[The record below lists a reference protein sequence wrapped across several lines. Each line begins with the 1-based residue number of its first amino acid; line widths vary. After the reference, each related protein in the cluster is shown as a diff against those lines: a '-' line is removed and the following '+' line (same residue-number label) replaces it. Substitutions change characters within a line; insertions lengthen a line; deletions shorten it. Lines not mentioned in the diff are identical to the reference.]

1 MYARPGC
8 FYSTSRTA
16 ASSSSLLGM
25 MEENF
30 RRIADAVRLPE
41 GSRARIRAQIASRAE
56 EQEAS
61 MQNKPKKR
69 LPRLAVAAIIIAAAL
84 TLTAAA
90 AAVVHR
96 FRNDIIVSSVSELPA
111 PTEDTPTAV
120 AVVTDSQS
128 AAQTLDEILAEGPYI
143 TAEEWETGEKIGGTT
158 SAQYGG
164 WDTAE
169 LISSDPALSV
179 RRITRETDS
188 AEKMQYMAE
197 DPADLLPVLT
207 GKIRFD
213 LTWLAEHYSVII
225 PDDQAYIIRDED
237 GAFVSEYFSAA
248 YGANDGKGWVSLD
261 MDYDTTRKG
270 LGPSYIVN
278 GTLDQAYYYTTQD
291 GYEFLITAS
300 HDEVWA
306 SCYTVHATVSLYSAY
321 LTTAEVEQ
329 IVEHL
334 ALSITE

>member
-1 MYARPGC
+1 
-8 FYSTSRTA
+8 
-16 ASSSSLLGM
+16 M

-30 RRIADAVRLPE
+30 KRIADAVRLPE

-61 MQNKPKKR
+61 MQNKPKKH

-179 RRITRETDS
+179 RRITRETDG

-213 LTWLAEHYSVII
+213 LTWLAEHYSVVI

-278 GTLDQAYYYTTQD
+278 GTFDQAYYYTTQD

-300 HDEVWA
+300 HDKVWA
-306 SCYTVHATVSLYSAY
+306 SCYTDHAAVSLYGAY
-321 LTTAEVEQ
+321 LTTRDLEQ

-334 ALSITE
+334 ALSISE

>member
-1 MYARPGC
+1 
-8 FYSTSRTA
+8 
-16 ASSSSLLGM
+16 M

-61 MQNKPKKR
+61 MQNKPKKH

-179 RRITRETDS
+179 RRITRETDG

-213 LTWLAEHYSVII
+213 LTWLAEHYSVVI

-278 GTLDQAYYYTTQD
+278 GTFDQAYYYTTQD

-300 HDEVWA
+300 HDKVWA
-306 SCYTVHATVSLYSAY
+306 SCYTDHAAVSLYGAY
-321 LTTAEVEQ
+321 LTTSDLEQ

-334 ALSITE
+334 ALSISE

>member
-1 MYARPGC
+1 
-8 FYSTSRTA
+8 
-16 ASSSSLLGM
+16 
-25 MEENF
+25 MEQSF
-30 RRIADAVRLPE
+30 KRIADSVCLSE
-41 GSRARIRAQIASRAE
+41 SSRTRIRAQIAFRAE

-61 MQNKPKKR
+61 MQNNSKKH

-96 FRNDIIVSSVSELPA
+96 FRNDIIVTSVNELPE
-111 PTEDTPTAV
+111 PTEDTPMAV

-128 AAQTLDEILAEGPYI
+128 AAQTLEDVLAEGPYI
-143 TAEEWETGEKIGGTT
+143 TAEEWKSGEKIGGTT
-158 SAQYGG
+158 SVQYGG
-164 WDTAE
+164 WDPAA

-179 RRITRETDS
+179 RRITREADG

-197 DPADLLPVLT
+197 NPANLLPMLSGMV
-207 GKIRFD
+207 RFD
-213 LTWLAEHYSVII
+213 LAWLAEHYSVVI

>member
-1 MYARPGC
+1 
-8 FYSTSRTA
+8 
-16 ASSSSLLGM
+16 M

-61 MQNKPKKR
+61 MQNKPKKH

-111 PTEDTPTAV
+111 STEDTPTAV

-143 TAEEWETGEKIGGTT
+143 TAEEWESGEKIGGTT

-179 RRITRETDS
+179 RRITRETDG

-207 GKIRFD
+207 GNIRFD
-213 LTWLAEHYSVII
+213 LTWLSENYKAVTL
-225 PDDQAYIIRDED
+225 DDQAFIVRDED
-237 GAFVSEYFSAA
+237 GNPVSEYFWAV
-248 YGANDGKGWVSLD
+248 YGANDGKGWFRLEI
-261 MDYDTTRKG
+261 MHDTTWN
-270 LGPSYIVN
+270 LSPAYIVD
-278 GTLDQAYYYTTQD
+278 GSFEEAYYYTTAN
-291 GYEFLITAS
+291 GCEFLITA
-300 HDEVWA
+300 DGDTVWRTARPQRRA
-306 SCYTVHATVSLYSAY
+306 SAC
-321 LTTAEVEQ
+321 TAR
-329 IVEHL
+329 I
-334 ALSITE
+334 

>member
-1 MYARPGC
+1 
-8 FYSTSRTA
+8 
-16 ASSSSLLGM
+16 M

-41 GSRARIRAQIASRAE
+41 GSRARIRAQNASRAE

-61 MQNKPKKR
+61 MQNKPKKH

-179 RRITRETDS
+179 RRITRETDG

-213 LTWLAEHYSVII
+213 LTWLAEHYSVVI

-278 GTLDQAYYYTTQD
+278 GTFDQAYYYTTQD

-300 HDEVWA
+300 HDKVWA
-306 SCYTVHATVSLYSAY
+306 SCYTDHAAVSLYGAY
-321 LTTAEVEQ
+321 LTTRDLEQ

-334 ALSITE
+334 ALSISE

>member
-1 MYARPGC
+1 
-8 FYSTSRTA
+8 
-16 ASSSSLLGM
+16 M

-30 RRIADAVRLPE
+30 RRIVDAVRLPE

-61 MQNKPKKR
+61 MQNKPKKH

-179 RRITRETDS
+179 RRITRETDG

-213 LTWLAEHYSVII
+213 LTWLAEHYSVVI

-278 GTLDQAYYYTTQD
+278 GTFDQAYYYTTQD

-300 HDEVWA
+300 HDKVWA
-306 SCYTVHATVSLYSAY
+306 SCYTDHAAVSLYGAY
-321 LTTAEVEQ
+321 LTTRDLEQ

-334 ALSITE
+334 SVSIAE

>member
-1 MYARPGC
+1 
-8 FYSTSRTA
+8 
-16 ASSSSLLGM
+16 M

-30 RRIADAVRLPE
+30 KRIADAVRLPE

-61 MQNKPKKR
+61 MQNKPKKH

-90 AAVVHR
+90 AAVGHR

-120 AVVTDSQS
+120 AEPASGRK
-128 AAQTLDEILAEGPYI
+128 APKTLEERLADGPRFTMDE
-143 TAEEWETGEKIGGTT
+143 WRNGEKIDGTISHLYT
-158 SAQYGG
+158 G
-164 WDTAE
+164 WDHSE
-169 LISSDPALSV
+169 LISDDPALCI
-179 RRITRETDS
+179 RRITRTEDG

-213 LTWLAEHYSVII
+213 LTWLSENYKAVTL
-225 PDDQAYIIRDED
+225 DDQAFIVRDED
-237 GAFVSEYFSAA
+237 GNPVSEYFWAA
-248 YGANDGKGWVSLD
+248 YGANDGKGWFRLEI
-261 MDYDTTRKG
+261 MHDTTWN
-270 LGPSYIVN
+270 LSPDYIVD
-278 GTLDQAYYYTTQD
+278 GTFEEAYYYTTAS
-291 GYEFLITAS
+291 GYEFLITA
-300 HDEVWA
+300 DGDTVWA
-306 SCYTVHATVSLYSAY
+306 DCTTAKTNVSLYGAY
-321 LTTAEVEQ
+321 LTTSDLEQ

-334 ALSITE
+334 SVSIAE

>member
-1 MYARPGC
+1 
-8 FYSTSRTA
+8 
-16 ASSSSLLGM
+16 
-25 MEENF
+25 
-30 RRIADAVRLPE
+30 
-41 GSRARIRAQIASRAE
+41 
-56 EQEAS
+56 
-61 MQNKPKKR
+61 MQNKPKKH

-111 PTEDTPTAV
+111 STEDTPTAV

-143 TAEEWETGEKIGGTT
+143 TAEEWESGEKIGGTT

-179 RRITRETDS
+179 RRITRETDG

-213 LTWLAEHYSVII
+213 LTWLAEHYSVVI

-278 GTLDQAYYYTTQD
+278 GTFDQAYYYTTQD

-300 HDEVWA
+300 HDKVWA
-306 SCYTVHATVSLYSAY
+306 SCYTDHAAVSLYGAY
-321 LTTAEVEQ
+321 LTTSDLEQ

-334 ALSITE
+334 ALSISE

>member
-1 MYARPGC
+1 
-8 FYSTSRTA
+8 
-16 ASSSSLLGM
+16 
-25 MEENF
+25 
-30 RRIADAVRLPE
+30 
-41 GSRARIRAQIASRAE
+41 
-56 EQEAS
+56 
-61 MQNKPKKR
+61 MQNKPKKH

-111 PTEDTPTAV
+111 QTEDTPTAV

-179 RRITRETDS
+179 RRITRETDG
-188 AEKMQYMAE
+188 AETMQYMAE

-213 LTWLAEHYSVII
+213 LTWLAEHYSVVI

-278 GTLDQAYYYTTQD
+278 GTFDQAYYYTTQD

-300 HDEVWA
+300 HDKVWA
-306 SCYTVHATVSLYSAY
+306 SCYTDHAAVSLYGAY
-321 LTTAEVEQ
+321 LTTRDLEQ

-334 ALSITE
+334 SVSIAE

>member
-1 MYARPGC
+1 
-8 FYSTSRTA
+8 
-16 ASSSSLLGM
+16 M

-61 MQNKPKKR
+61 MQNKPKKH

-96 FRNDIIVSSVSELPA
+96 FRTDIIVSSVSELPA

-120 AVVTDSQS
+120 AEPASGRK
-128 AAQTLDEILAEGPYI
+128 APKTLEERLSDGPRFTMDE
-143 TAEEWETGEKIGGTT
+143 WRNGEKIDGTISHLYT
-158 SAQYGG
+158 G
-164 WDTAE
+164 WDHSE
-169 LISSDPALSV
+169 LISDDPALCI
-179 RRITRETDS
+179 RRITRAEDG

-213 LTWLAEHYSVII
+213 LTWLAENYKTVI
-225 PDDQAYIIRDED
+225 PDDQAFIIRDAD
-237 GAFVSEYFSAA
+237 GNLANEFFWVS
-248 YGANDGKGWVSLD
+248 YGANDGKGWVRLEI
-261 MDYDTTRKG
+261 MYDSTWN
-270 LGPSYIVN
+270 LSPAYIVD
-278 GTLDQAYYYTTQD
+278 GSFEEAYYYTTAS
-291 GYEFLITAS
+291 GCEFLITA
-300 HDEVWA
+300 DGDTVWA
-306 SCYTVHATVSLYSAY
+306 SCTTAKTNVSLYGAY
-321 LTTAEVEQ
+321 LTTRDLEQ

-334 ALSITE
+334 ALSISE

>member
-1 MYARPGC
+1 
-8 FYSTSRTA
+8 
-16 ASSSSLLGM
+16 M

-30 RRIADAVRLPE
+30 KRIADTVRLPE

-61 MQNKPKKR
+61 MQNKPKKH

-143 TAEEWETGEKIGGTT
+143 TAEEWESGEKIGGTT

-169 LISSDPALSV
+169 LISGDPALSV
-179 RRITRETDS
+179 RRITRETDG

-197 DPADLLPVLT
+197 DPANLLPVLT

-213 LTWLAEHYSVII
+213 LTWLAEHYSVVI

-278 GTLDQAYYYTTQD
+278 GTFDQAYYYTTQD

-300 HDEVWA
+300 HDKVWA
-306 SCYTVHATVSLYSAY
+306 SCYTDHAAVSLYGAY
-321 LTTAEVEQ
+321 LTTSDLEQ

-334 ALSITE
+334 ALSISE

>member
-1 MYARPGC
+1 
-8 FYSTSRTA
+8 
-16 ASSSSLLGM
+16 M

-30 RRIADAVRLPE
+30 RRIADTVRLPE

-61 MQNKPKKR
+61 MQNKPKKH

-169 LISSDPALSV
+169 LISSDPVLSV
-179 RRITRETDS
+179 RRITRETDG
-188 AEKMQYMAE
+188 AEKMQYVAE

-213 LTWLAEHYSVII
+213 LTWLAEHYSVVI

-278 GTLDQAYYYTTQD
+278 GTFDQAYYYTTQD

-300 HDEVWA
+300 RDKVWA
-306 SCYTVHATVSLYSAY
+306 SCYTDHAAVSLYGAY
-321 LTTAEVEQ
+321 LTTSDLEQ

-334 ALSITE
+334 ALSISE

>member
-1 MYARPGC
+1 
-8 FYSTSRTA
+8 
-16 ASSSSLLGM
+16 M

-41 GSRARIRAQIASRAE
+41 GSRTRIRAQIAFRAE

-61 MQNKPKKR
+61 MQNNSKKH

-96 FRNDIIVSSVSELPA
+96 FRNDIIVTSVNELPE
-111 PTEDTPTAV
+111 PTEDTPMAV

-128 AAQTLDEILAEGPYI
+128 AAQTLEDVLAEGPYI
-143 TAEEWETGEKIGGTT
+143 TAEEWKSGEKIGGTISHLYT
-158 SAQYGG
+158 G
-164 WDTAE
+164 WDHSE
-169 LISSDPALSV
+169 LISDDPALCI
-179 RRITRETDS
+179 RRITRAEDG

-213 LTWLAEHYSVII
+213 LTWLAENYKTVI
-225 PDDQAYIIRDED
+225 PDDQAFIIRDAD
-237 GAFVSEYFSAA
+237 GNLANEFFWAS
-248 YGANDGKGWVSLD
+248 YGANDGKGWVRLEI
-261 MDYDTTRKG
+261 MYDTTWN
-270 LGPSYIVN
+270 LSPAYIMD
-278 GTLDQAYYYTTQD
+278 GSFEEAYYYTTAN
-291 GYEFLITAS
+291 GCEFLITA
-300 HDEVWA
+300 DGDTVWA
-306 SCYTVHATVSLYSAY
+306 SCTTVKTNVSLYGAY
-321 LTTAEVEQ
+321 LTTRDLEQ

-334 ALSITE
+334 ALSISE

>member
-1 MYARPGC
+1 
-8 FYSTSRTA
+8 
-16 ASSSSLLGM
+16 M

-61 MQNKPKKR
+61 MQNKPKKH

-179 RRITRETDS
+179 RRITRETDG

-197 DPADLLPVLT
+197 YPADLLPVLT

-213 LTWLAEHYSVII
+213 LTWLAEHYSVVI

-278 GTLDQAYYYTTQD
+278 GTFDQAYYYTTQD

-300 HDEVWA
+300 HDKVWA
-306 SCYTVHATVSLYSAY
+306 SCYTDHAAVSLYGAY
-321 LTTAEVEQ
+321 LTTRDLEQ

-334 ALSITE
+334 ALSISE